1 MGQPVLDK
9 LPVPRRFDYIRENYG
24 QATDNSEFK
33 TAG

>member
-24 QATDNSEFK
+24 QTADNSQ
-33 TAG
+33 